1 MLRPPQ
7 VKKSLTN
14 VVEAVISLMHI
25 TEAQKDT
32 WESDPNQFV
41 EDGTLWWTQLTACGC
56 TAPLCLFLGASFPR

>member
-1 MLRPPQ
+1 MSVLRAPQ

-14 VVEAVISLMHI
+14 VVEAVISLMQI

-41 EDGTLWWTQLTACGC
+41 EDGKWWWTQSTAC
-56 TAPLCLFLGASFPR
+56 ASFPHRDASASW